1 VPEWTNCLPDGTN
14 GLPGPE
20 NTLPVWPDGVLEP
33 AERLP
38 DLENSLP
45 GWANRLPD
53 TPDTLP
59 GLPDNLPGSSDI
71 WREVTFCLPESNDRL
86 PEVIY
91 MLPGSGDSL
100 PEPSDTLP
108 EPSDRLPGNRD
119 TVPEAID
126 WVSVFSLIL
135 RLCVFGIKSP
145 RMSDDTPKLRM
156 VPPELAEEIAHRL
169 KHEQRALNRERE
181 SGLEDSL
188 APFRVGS
195 VEYLNAVPL
204 TRGIEDQIVFT
215 TPARLA
221 ELLRRD
227 ELDAALVSITEVLL
241 NDRYDILDGMAIASL
256 GEVFS
261 VLLAHKKPLEEARE
275 IFCDTASL
283 TSVNLLKV
291 LLAERGL
298 KPEFKPLEN
307 YKAAAEK
314 DFVLLIGDRAIDF
327 QRAPHQHE
335 IFDLGVAWFEM
346 TNLPFVYAVWALRR
360 GMENSR
366 LRRLLR
372 ETKHFGMETLEVI
385 IRNHP
390 AYDLDFRKDYLGWH
404 VHFHLGSD
412 EKRGIAKF
420 CELLHKHGHGP
431 VFEPKFVS

>member
-1 VPEWTNCLPDGTN
+1 M
-14 GLPGPE
+14 
-20 NTLPVWPDGVLEP
+20 
-33 AERLP
+33 A
-38 DLENSLP
+38 
-45 GWANRLPD
+45 A
-53 TPDTLP
+53 
-59 GLPDNLPGSSDI
+59 
-71 WREVTFCLPESNDRL
+71 PES
-86 PEVIY
+86 P
-91 MLPGSGDSL
+91 
-100 PEPSDTLP
+100 
-108 EPSDRLPGNRD
+108 
-119 TVPEAID
+119 
-126 WVSVFSLIL
+126 
-135 RLCVFGIKSP
+135 
-145 RMSDDTPKLRM
+145 
-156 VPPELAEEIAHRL
+156 EEIARHLER
-169 KHEQRALNRERE
+169 EQVKANRERE
-181 SGLEDSL
+181 FGLEQSL

-204 TRGIEDQIVFT
+204 TRGIEDQIVFA

-241 NDRYDILDGMAIASL
+241 NDRYDILDGIAIASL
-256 GEVFS
+256 GEVYS
-261 VLLAHKKPLEEARE
+261 VILAHKRPLEEAAE

-283 TSVNLLKV
+283 TSVSLLKV
-291 LLAERGL
+291 LLGERGL

-314 DFVLLIGDRAIDF
+314 EFVLLIGDRAIEF
-327 QRAPHQHE
+327 QRQSRRSEAEADATASHE
-335 IFDLGVAWFEM
+335 IFDLGAAWFEL

-360 GMENSR
+360 GVENKA

-372 ETKHFGMETLEVI
+372 ETKNFGMETLDVI

-420 CELLHKHGHGP
+420 CELLHKHGLGP